1 MSAISSATEILAS
14 TKFRELASRRTL
26 VPQWVSKLARR
37 TPVVGSFVLNND
49 AQSFKVL
56 INNKQ
61 LEQATLQ
68 LTQTI
73 KRNPS
78 GHYLYWY
85 MNQLFLEA
93 LESTMRSI
101 IDGNLKTVRSPE
113 RSTGWDHLYQKCLYT
128 VDAKAG
134 AFAYDEKENGPKLEN
149 IRTLL
154 EQGKDHEALDAILEF
169 NRWGSWVGPHVRLA
183 TFIPPLLRI

>member
-1 MSAISSATEILAS
+1 MSTISSATEVPAS
-14 TKFRELASRRTL
+14 TKFKELASRRTL
-26 VPQWVSKLARR
+26 VPQWVGKLVRR
-37 TPVVGSFVLNND
+37 TPVVGLFVSNND
-49 AQSFKVL
+49 GQRFKAL
-56 INNKQ
+56 IYNKQ
-61 LEQATLQ
+61 FEQATVQ
-68 LTQTI
+68 LAQTI

-78 GHYLYWY
+78 ESHLSWY

-113 RSTGWDHLYQKCLYT
+113 RSTGWDHLYQKCSYT

-154 EQGKDHEALDAILEF
+154 EQGKDHEALNAILEF
-169 NRWGSWVGPHVRLA
+169 NRWSSWVGPHVRLA